1 MSTDMLS
8 VDRIKIEAKIPP
20 NVRIESKDAKISI
33 ADKDGYRR
41 VTDLPVNRSPAKRCW
56 RLIHDGIGVIGLF
69 ESDGITMT
77 IHEMFVSATREECE
91 AEIDRLRL
99 IRPRDPEAIAEE
111 EVEREVSR

>member
-20 NVRIESKDAKISI
+20 NVQIQSKGAKISEP
-33 ADKDGYRR
+33 DKDGYRR
-41 VTDLPVNRSPAKRCW
+41 VTDLPVNRSPARRCW
-56 RLIHDGIGVIGLF
+56 RLVHDGIGVIGLF
-69 ESDGITMT
+69 DSDGITMT

-99 IRPRDPEAIAEE
+99 IRPPDPEETLDEE
-111 EVEREVSR
+111 MEREVSR